1 MSGAPEPTFRLVEP
15 AQSGELLEAVRRY
28 YTEDGIPFDGELVRP
43 ALARLLVEPALGRA
57 FFLEDAQGQR
67 AGYCVFTFGFDHEA
81 GGPLATVTDL
91 FVEPTHRRRGFARAA
106 LGFMAATCRAL
117 GVRGLELQV
126 ERHNTAGQALYRSVG
141 FAGHDRLPLF
151 LRL

>member
-1 MSGAPEPTFRLVEP
+1 MSGVSEPVFRPVEP
-15 AQSGELLEAVRRY
+15 ARAGELLEAVRRY
-28 YTEDGIPFDGELVRP
+28 YAEDGISFHDELVRP
-43 ALARLLVEPALGRA
+43 ALARLLAEPALGRA
-57 FFLEDAQGQR
+57 FFLDDAAGRR

-106 LGFMAATCRAL
+106 LAFMAATCRAL

-126 ERHNTAGQALYRSVG
+126 ERHNLAGQALYRSAG
-141 FAGHDRLPLF
+141 FCVHDRLPLF
-151 LRL
+151 LPL